1 MLDDKKKDLHGFEKP
16 NLSLEPTLSDPIDN
30 PISDPLNGPLH
41 NSSATA
47 TATPEAD
54 TETTLIAN
62 KEFSVS
68 EKSLI
73 IATLVISIIFFFI
86 FLDHAASENTTFG
99 NKKSDWRV
107 NYLHNHIIHRCR
119 SFAFDFHSKEMV
131 QHNLQSINSDGYIV
145 FADVLPLNPFLC
157 PIIF

>member
-41 NSSATA
+41 NASATA

-54 TETTLIAN
+54 TETTLKAN

-86 FLDHAASENTTFG
+86 FLNHAASEDTTFG
-99 NKKSDWRV
+99 NKKVIGGLTIYITILFIGVDLLPSTSSRKKW
-107 NYLHNHIIHRCR
+107 YSIACR
-119 SFAFDFHSKEMV
+119 ALTVMAILFSLTFFR
-131 QHNLQSINSDGYIV
+131 
-145 FADVLPLNPFLC
+145 
-157 PIIF
+157 